1 MELLLVN
8 GLTLEMDTELAA
20 VSDVLGEVI
29 DIFVLEG
36 VEIIDVSEL
45 TKTVVVGIIEV
56 ERVGF
61 MVDDEWLMIVV
72 VGLLDVVAGVVVGL
86 EVDEGVE
93 LTKVEVDVGVTVVF
107 CEVGFTVVV
116 GFWVEVGSVVV
127 LTKVVVVGLVVEGW
141 VVGCVDDLVVDKV
154 VEVIVDLVVEVIVDK
169 VVEVIVD
176 KVVEV
181 DVGLTTVVLVVVGED
196 EDVMDWVDVVTVEV
210 WDVMV
215 VEDGWVVG
223 LTVVEEG
230 KMVGDV
236 GFEVVVA
243 FSVVDGAAVEVAASV
258 VALSVVAASV
268 VACAVVAA

>member
-1 MELLLVN
+1 M
-8 GLTLEMDTELAA
+8 
-20 VSDVLGEVI
+20 
-29 DIFVLEG
+29 
-36 VEIIDVSEL
+36 
-45 TKTVVVGIIEV
+45 
-56 ERVGF
+56 
-61 MVDDEWLMIVV
+61 
-72 VGLLDVVAGVVVGL
+72 
-86 EVDEGVE
+86 
-93 LTKVEVDVGVTVVF
+93 
-107 CEVGFTVVV
+107 VVV

-169 VVEVIVD
+169 VVEVTVD

-243 FSVVDGAAVEVAASV
+243 FSVVDGAAVEVAA
-258 VALSVVAASV
+258 
-268 VACAVVAA
+268 

>member
-8 GLTLEMDTELAA
+8 GLTLEMDTELVA
-20 VSDVLGEVI
+20 VSDVFGEVI

-36 VEIIDVSEL
+36 VEIIDVLEL
-45 TKTVVVGIIEV
+45 TKTVVVGFIEV

-72 VGLLDVVAGVVVGL
+72 VGLLDVVKGVVVGL

-107 CEVGFTVVV
+107 CEVGFTVVVV

-169 VVEVIVD
+169 VVEVTVD

-243 FSVVDGAAVEVAASV
+243 FSVVDGAAVEVAA
-258 VALSVVAASV
+258 
-268 VACAVVAA
+268 

>member
-8 GLTLEMDTELAA
+8 GLTLEMDTELVA
-20 VSDVLGEVI
+20 VSDDLGEVI
-29 DIFVLEG
+29 DIFVFEG
-36 VEIIDVSEL
+36 VEIIGVLEL
-45 TKTVVVGIIEV
+45 TKTVVVGFIEL

-61 MVDDEWLMIVV
+61 MVDDEWLMLVV
-72 VGLLDVVAGVVVGL
+72 VGLLDVVKGVVVGF

-107 CEVGFTVVV
+107 CEVGFTVVVV

-243 FSVVDGAAVEVAASV
+243 FSVVDGAAVEVAA
-258 VALSVVAASV
+258 
-268 VACAVVAA
+268 

>member
-8 GLTLEMDTELAA
+8 GLTLEMDTELVA
-20 VSDVLGEVI
+20 VSDVFGEVI

-36 VEIIDVSEL
+36 VEIIDVLEL
-45 TKTVVVGIIEV
+45 TKTVVVGFIEV

-72 VGLLDVVAGVVVGL
+72 VGLLDVVKGVVVGL

-169 VVEVIVD
+169 VVEVTVD

-243 FSVVDGAAVEVAASV
+243 FSVVDGAAVEVAA
-258 VALSVVAASV
+258 
-268 VACAVVAA
+268 

>member
-8 GLTLEMDTELAA
+8 GLTLEMDTELVA
-20 VSDVLGEVI
+20 VSDVFGEVI

-36 VEIIDVSEL
+36 VEIIDVLEL
-45 TKTVVVGIIEV
+45 TKTVVVGFIEV

-116 GFWVEVGSVVV
+116 VGFWVEVGSVVV

-169 VVEVIVD
+169 VVEVTVD

-243 FSVVDGAAVEVAASV
+243 FSVVDGAAVEVAA
-258 VALSVVAASV
+258 
-268 VACAVVAA
+268 